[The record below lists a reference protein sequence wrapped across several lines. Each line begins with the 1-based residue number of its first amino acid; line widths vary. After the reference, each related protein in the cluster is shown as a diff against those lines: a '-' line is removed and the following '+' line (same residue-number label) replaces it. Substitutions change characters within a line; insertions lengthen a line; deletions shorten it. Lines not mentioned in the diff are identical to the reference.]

1 MGGVYLASFPA
12 GPWQAN
18 CYLAAV
24 TAGSDCVIVDAGV
37 EAAEGVRALVS
48 EHGLHPVAVL
58 ATHGHIDHVASA
70 TELADGYG
78 VPLWMHRADRHLLT
92 DPAAGLGSESRAL
105 VAELFPAAFVEPR
118 LLEFFA
124 DGDTLNLAGLEFRVI
139 HAPGHT
145 AGCVLLRTPYPGHET
160 ITDVVFAGDVLFAGS
175 IGRTDL
181 PGGDSDVMR
190 QTLAGPVLSLP
201 ETAVV
206 LPGHGPQT
214 LMARE
219 RATNPY
225 LQPAFL
231 NAPRI

>member
-78 VPLWMHRADRHLLT
+78 VPLWIHRADRHLLT
-92 DPAAGLGSESRAL
+92 DPAAGLGDESRAL
-105 VAELFPAAFVEPR
+105 LTELFPAPFVEPQ
-118 LLEFFA
+118 LLEFWS
-124 DGDTLNLAGLEFRVI
+124 DGDTLTLAGLEFSVT

-145 AGCVLLRTPYPGHET
+145 AGCVLLRTPYPHHDT

-181 PGGDSDVMR
+181 PGGDDAVMR
-190 QTLAGPVLSLP
+190 RTLAGPVLNLP
-201 ETAVV
+201 DSAVM

-214 LMARE
+214 MMARE
-219 RATNPY
+219 RTTNPY
-225 LQPAFL
+225 LQPAYW